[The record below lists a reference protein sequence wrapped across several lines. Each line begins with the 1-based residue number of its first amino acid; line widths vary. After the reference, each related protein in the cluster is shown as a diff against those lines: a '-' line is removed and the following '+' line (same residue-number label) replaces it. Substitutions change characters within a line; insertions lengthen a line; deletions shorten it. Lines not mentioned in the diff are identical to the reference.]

1 MAGGKQTPRQK
12 MINMMYLV
20 LTALLALNV
29 SKEILDAFVKVN
41 ESMQISVDKMQDQT
55 SNIYAQFAAAVQE
68 NPQKATEWNNK
79 ALEVKKSSDELYS
92 YIETVKDEMI
102 TLAGGMNE
110 DGEYPKMDNKS
121 IPANY
126 LLVEGNGRVGK
137 ELTAN
142 IDAYRQKVTEMI
154 QKENP
159 VLVESINK
167 VFDTS
172 PQKVGDMKNVP
183 WAKAQFEHYPL
194 MAIITFMTKIQSDI
208 RATELDV
215 ISELQKNI
223 GKYDVK
229 VNKMDAVAM
238 VPSSYV
244 FTGDT
249 FTAEIFIAAF
259 DTTQTPT
266 VKIYNEYDEDGNP
279 IGDAIEVPVVDGRG
293 QYVVPANS
301 EGTFTWGGVVEVITP
316 KGLQEFQV
324 DPRTYQV
331 AQGVAV
337 ISPTAMNVLYRGVD
351 NPIEVSVPGVSPD
364 DLNVTCSG
372 CSISGS
378 RGKFVAKA
386 GNGNEAKINVSANG
400 KQIGQMDFRIKRIPP
415 PMPLIAGR
423 DGGTISKSA
432 LAGTQG
438 VAAILQDFP
447 FDIQYRVSSF
457 TVRAQ
462 SGEYVQTVKVK
473 GNAFN
478 KEVKDLINGMKP
490 GSDVSFTE
498 IRATG
503 PDGVKNCPAIVFTV
517 Q

>member
-41 ESMQISVDKMQDQT
+41 ESMQVSVDKMEDQT
-55 SNIYAQFAAAVQE
+55 SDIYAQFAQAVQE
-68 NPQKATEWNNK
+68 NPQKAKQWNDK
-79 ALEVKKSSDELYS
+79 AQQVKKASDDLFAYVEGL
-92 YIETVKDEMI
+92 KDEI
-102 TLAGGMNE
+102 INRAGGMSE
-110 DGEYPKMDNKS
+110 EGEYPKMDNNEIAAS
-121 IPANY
+121 Y
-126 LLVEGNGRVGK
+126 LLVREKKAYELSK
-137 ELTAN
+137 E
-142 IDAYRQKVTEMI
+142 IDKYRNLVTEMVS
-154 QKENP
+154 ENA
-159 VLVESINK
+159 VLVNSIEQ
-167 VFDTS
+167 VFDTGK
-172 PQKVGDMKNVP
+172 QKVGDMKNVD
-183 WAKAQFEHYPL
+183 WEKAQFEHYPL
-194 MAIITFMTKIQSDI
+194 MAIVTFMTKMQSDI

-215 ISELQKNI
+215 ITELQKNI

-266 VKIYNEYDEDGNP
+266 VKVYNEYDEEGNP
-279 IGDAIEVPVVDGRG
+279 IGEPNKVPVVNGRG
-293 QYVVPANS
+293 QYVVPATS
-301 EGTFTWGGVVEVITP
+301 EGTFTWGGVVEVQTP
-316 KGLQEFQV
+316 TGLQKFNVE
-324 DPRTYQV
+324 PRTYQV

-364 DLNVTCSG
+364 DLTVTCSG

-415 PMPLIAGR
+415 PMPMIAGR
-423 DGGTISKSA
+423 DGGKISKSA

-462 SGEYVQTVKVK
+462 SGEYVQTVKVN

-498 IRATG
+498 IRAKG